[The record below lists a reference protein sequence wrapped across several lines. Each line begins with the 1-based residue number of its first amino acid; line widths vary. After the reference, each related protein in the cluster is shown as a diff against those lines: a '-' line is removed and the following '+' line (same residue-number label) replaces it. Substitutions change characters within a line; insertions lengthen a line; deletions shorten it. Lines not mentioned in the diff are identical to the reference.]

1 MSLLGK
7 LRRPDWLG
15 ELQGVLTLGL
25 VATSLAIAVSVG
37 RALLGDLP
45 VTAGIPAGA
54 LEGSTVIPGRTTG
67 GVSITPDS
75 VIEVEIADPSAHQLV
90 AAVLTALPSL
100 LVALGMLVMLLLV
113 VRRARR
119 GDPFTTQAVRRLRL
133 LAVFVIVGGTLAG
146 VTESAAALDL
156 ALSVS
161 DTAGVTVWE
170 FPAAW
175 TLAGFGILAS
185 AEVVSR
191 GAGMRAEL
199 ETVI

>member
-1 MSLLGK
+1 MSLPDK

-25 VATSLAIAVSVG
+25 VATGLAIGVPAG
-37 RALLGDLP
+37 RALLDDLP
-45 VTAGIPAGA
+45 VTAGIPARA
-54 LEGSTVIPGRTTG
+54 LEATTLIPIRTTG

-90 AAVLTALPSL
+90 AAALTALPSL
-100 LVALGMLVMLLLV
+100 LVALSMLVMLLLV

-119 GDPFTTQAVRRLRL
+119 SDPFTAQAVRRLRL
-133 LAVFVIVGGTLAG
+133 LAAFVIVGGTLAG
-146 VTESAAALDL
+146 VTESIAALDL
-156 ALSVS
+156 ALTVS
-161 DTAGVTVWE
+161 DAAGVAVWE

-175 TLAGFGILAS
+175 TLAGFGLLAS

-191 GAGMRAEL
+191 GARMRAEL